1 MQNIFDKKFI
11 ALILISSIFFISCIE
26 KKNRLSKNLESDYD
40 SLSFYTEKIHKESI
54 TQRREYI
61 NKAFRIAFRL
71 NYNSA
76 TRDTLFNLLML
87 HYGDKNWRDFKHCS
101 SQLLEKAILNKD
113 SSNIGRCYRYIG
125 AYYKNN
131 TEKYDSAFYY
141 YARAE
146 KIYHNYNK
154 IEYANIL
161 LNKGII
167 QSYGEDYLGAELSL
181 LTGYNILKKSEN
193 YEKTY
198 ETLNQLSIVYVELR
212 DFDKAKEYGLL
223 ALDIAKNRFN
233 KDSVLIPM
241 SLNNMGYIYQSLN
254 DFDKAIDNYLKA
266 LNNKQLKGIDAELY
280 SNLIDNLAYCKF
292 KINEKKDVLKMFHEA
307 LKIRDSLKNY
317 STVVISK
324 VHLSEYFQ
332 KRNNFEEALKFA
344 SEAITLARK
353 TKNPSVIVVALKNAS
368 QIDTNNVTQYNDEY
382 IKINDSLQIAER
394 NSKDRFARIQ
404 LETDELRQEK
414 SVLEERNRNILSY
427 LLGTIVIG
435 GFLFFIRI
443 QRSRQR
449 ELALKQSQQ
458 QANEEIY
465 RLIISHQNQL
475 EEGRDLEKKRISKEL
490 HDGVLGRL
498 FGLRLNLEG
507 LNNFD
512 DTDAKQTRQEY
523 LNELKVIEQ
532 DLREIS
538 HELNREN
545 LVLINNFEAIIN
557 NHLDQ
562 QAKNYKPKLTAH
574 LSDNINWEILPNTTK
589 INLYRIL
596 QEALQN
602 INKHAEAKHIS
613 VQFVKDAKGNLLFT
627 IEDDGKGYNTNS
639 KRSMGIGLSNIVE
652 RVHQCEG
659 KIDIRSQLGKGTKI
673 MITFPLENDTI
684 NM

>member
-1 MQNIFDKKFI
+1 MKINIKTFLVVIFLIFVSCKKSKPHTSFNENVLEKDI
-11 ALILISSIFFISCIE
+11 VSFENVLENEDTSII
-26 KKNRLSKNLESDYD
+26 KKNIASDSLLNLLIKSKNDTIKRKRLVKLLVFNVINGRNEGFKITYEELLKASKEAKDTLNIANSYRYKAGYFRNISVYD
-40 SLSFYTEKIHKESI
+40 SSLYYYVKAEALYKKI
-54 TQRREYI
+54 
-61 NKAFRIAFRL
+61 
-71 NYNSA
+71 
-76 TRDTLFNLLML
+76 
-87 HYGDKNWRDFKHCS
+87 GDKY
-101 SQLLEKAILNKD
+101 
-113 SSNIGRCYRYIG
+113 NI
-125 AYYKNN
+125 
-131 TEKYDSAFYY
+131 
-141 YARAE
+141 
-146 KIYHNYNK
+146 
-154 IEYANIL
+154 ANIL
-161 LNKGII
+161 LNKSIVQYNI
-167 QSYGEDYLGAELSL
+167 NDLLRAELSISKSYNLCKDLNDKIL
-181 LTGYNILKKSEN
+181 LFQVYTTFGNISCDLKEFNK
-193 YEKTY
+193 
-198 ETLNQLSIVYVELR
+198 
-212 DFDKAKEYGLL
+212 
-223 ALDIAKNRFN
+223 ALDYHNRALNLTIENNLNPNYPQIAICQNNIGNTLKNSGRYKESIPHFVEGLKNKSIN
-233 KDSVLIPM
+233 KDQELKVL
-241 SLNNMGYIYQSLN
+241 
-254 DFDKAIDNYLKA
+254 
-266 LNNKQLKGIDAELY
+266 LY
-280 SNLIDNLAYCKF
+280 DNLGHS
-292 KINEKKDVLKMFHEA
+292 KIKIKSYSQLPGLFYKA
-307 LKIRDSLKNY
+307 LKISDSLNY
-317 STVVISK
+317 VSNKIYIYC
-324 VHLSEYFQ
+324 HLSEYFLTQ
-332 KRNNFEEALKFA
+332 NDTLMAIRYGEKALKL
-344 SEAITLARK
+344 SKKSKI
-353 TKNPSVIVVALKNAS
+353 PPGIVLSLQQLSTINGDYAKKYSL
-368 QIDTNNVTQYNDEY
+368 EY
-382 IKINDSLQIAER
+382 YRVNDSLQIAER
-394 NSKDRFARIQ
+394 KLIDRFARIE

-574 LSDNINWEILPNTTK
+574 LSDKINWEILPNTTK

>member
-1 MQNIFDKKFI
+1 MIKNLVILFF
-11 ALILISSIFFISCIE
+11 LILILSCNKFRGDFINDNSSSVEYYLSKKDDSTLNYKERLKFVDSAYQSVIKMPNIQ
-26 KKNRLSKNLESDYD
+26 KNRILLSEI
-40 SLSFYTEKIHKESI
+40 SFVFFENQQLDKFKESTNI
-54 TQRREYI
+54 LLRRARETKDTI
-61 NKAFRIAFRL
+61 MIAK
-71 NYNSA
+71 S
-76 TRDTLFNLLML
+76 
-87 HYGDKNWRDFKHCS
+87 
-101 SQLLEKAILNKD
+101 
-113 SSNIGRCYRYIG
+113 YRYIG
-125 AYYKNN
+125 SYYKNTN
-131 TEKYDSAFYY
+131 VNDSSFYY
-141 YARAE
+141 YIEAK
-146 KIYHNYNK
+146 KIYKKYNLDDD
-154 IEYANIL
+154 YYNIIFFESIVKY
-161 LNKGII
+161 NI
-167 QSYGEDYLGAELSL
+167 SDYIGADLSL
-181 LTGYNILKKSEN
+181 RKAYNYFRKKNNLERLNPICTQLGLTNN
-193 YEKTY
+193 
-198 ETLNQLSIVYVELR
+198 ELR
-212 DFDKAKEYGLL
+212 DYDKAVEYFKESLRITSMNNNKYLKSLCFNNLGLVYNNNKEYKKAIENFNL
-223 ALDIAKNRFN
+223 ALRN
-233 KDSVLIPM
+233 KSIKKEDPELYGH
-241 SLNNMGYIYQSLN
+241 LL
-254 DFDKAIDNYLKA
+254 DNLGFSYLK
-266 LNNKQLKGIDAELY
+266 LGSNTKLPQLFYE
-280 SNLIDNLAYCKF
+280 S
-292 KINEKKDVLKMFHEA
+292 
-307 LKIRDSLKNY
+307 LKIRDSLGNIPAIIV
-317 STVVISK
+317 SNN
-324 VHLSEYFQ
+324 HLSEYYQ
-332 KRNNFEEALKFA
+332 KKKDSIKSLYFVNKALNIALKSRDPRNMVLALKQA
-344 SEAITLARK
+344 S
-353 TKNPSVIVVALKNAS
+353 IVDKKNAS
-368 QIDTNNVTQYNDEY
+368 KYSEDY
-382 IKINDSLQIAER
+382 IRISDSLQLVER
-394 NSKDRFARIQ
+394 KNIDRFARIE

>member
-1 MQNIFDKKFI
+1 MKIKKIHSFLF
-11 ALILISSIFFISCIE
+11 LILFFYSCNKT
-26 KKNRLSKNLESDYD
+26 KKHNFYNES
-40 SLSFYTEKIHKESI
+40 
-54 TQRREYI
+54 
-61 NKAFRIAFRL
+61 
-71 NYNSA
+71 
-76 TRDTLFNLLML
+76 
-87 HYGDKNWRDFKHCS
+87 
-101 SQLLEKAILNKD
+101 LLEKNIVKYEIILNNESSSNSQKNIASDSLIKYLIESKNDTLKRGRLVRLLVFNVINARNESFKVVYNELLKSSIEAKDTLNIANSYRYKAGYFRNISVYD
-113 SSNIGRCYRYIG
+113 SSLF
-125 AYYKNN
+125 YYVKA
-131 TEKYDSAFYY
+131 EAFY
-141 YARAE
+141 R
-146 KIYHNYNK
+146 KIDDKYN
-154 IEYANIL
+154 IANIL
-161 LNKGII
+161 LNKSIVQYNI
-167 QSYGEDYLGAELSL
+167 NDLLRAELSISKS
-181 LTGYNILKKSEN
+181 YNICKNLNDKILLFQVYTTFGNISCDLKE
-193 YEKTY
+193 
-198 ETLNQLSIVYVELR
+198 
-212 DFDKAKEYGLL
+212 FDKALDYHNRALNLSIENNLNPNYPQIAICQNNIGNTLKSSGKYKESIPHFIEGL
-223 ALDIAKNRFN
+223 KNKSLN
-233 KDSVLIPM
+233 KDQELKVL
-241 SLNNMGYIYQSLN
+241 
-254 DFDKAIDNYLKA
+254 
-266 LNNKQLKGIDAELY
+266 LY
-280 SNLIDNLAYCKF
+280 DNLGHSKV
-292 KINEKKDVLKMFHEA
+292 KIKSYDQLPGLFYKA
-307 LKIRDSLKNY
+307 LKISDSLNY
-317 STVVISK
+317 VSNKIYIYC
-324 VHLSEYFQ
+324 HLSEYFLTQ
-332 KRNNFEEALKFA
+332 KDTIRAIGYGEKALKLSKKSKIPPGIVLSLQQLSTINGEFA
-344 SEAITLARK
+344 KKYSI
-353 TKNPSVIVVALKNAS
+353 
-368 QIDTNNVTQYNDEY
+368 EY
-382 IKINDSLQIAER
+382 YRINDSLQIAER
-394 NSKDRFARIQ
+394 KLIDRFARIE

-602 INKHAEAKHIS
+602 INKHAEAKHVS